1 MKILGINDGHHSSA
15 SLIINGKV
23 VAAVSEERFS
33 RRKGEHGYPS
43 KAIKAVLKIGD
54 LDATEIDHIA
64 IATKGLPPIYFK
76 IRRDSDFGVQEY
88 WREQLEFWYPTLYE
102 NKKIDYMSVFDRV
115 IKQHHFEYDDN
126 LIKNDF
132 DLEGMKIAR
141 AKLVSEKL
149 GVSTDI
155 IDFYDH
161 HACHAYYGLTCV
173 SDTNEPSL
181 IFTADGFGDGA
192 NASIWIFNG
201 SGCLEKLLQTD
212 KCHIGRMYRYATLLL
227 GMKPAEHEFKV
238 MGLAPYANPM
248 YGQKA

>member
-102 NKKIDYMSVFDRV
+102 NKKIDYMSVFDKV

-132 DLEGMKIAR
+132 DLEG
-141 AKLVSEKL
+141 
-149 GVSTDI
+149 
-155 IDFYDH
+155 
-161 HACHAYYGLTCV
+161 
-173 SDTNEPSL
+173 
-181 IFTADGFGDGA
+181 
-192 NASIWIFNG
+192 
-201 SGCLEKLLQTD
+201 LL
-212 KCHIGRMYRYATLLL
+212 
-227 GMKPAEHEFKV
+227 
-238 MGLAPYANPM
+238 
-248 YGQKA
+248 